1 MLKQTDLLV
10 DYYNFNR
17 FLQHITH
24 QSGNTETQKLDGH
37 NKVLREMGA
46 VIEEITNI
54 LENFGVDV
62 HLQKL
67 ICRYHQSTGNCFC
80 NSLWRTWATYT
91 SGNFKCKGKEDGT
104 EAKLQSEINWIKI
117 ENDNTKRKVMRK
129 ITW

>member
-46 VIEEITNI
+46 IIEEITNI

-62 HLQKL
+62 QLQKL
-67 ICRYHQSTGNCFC
+67 ICRYHQS
-80 NSLWRTWATYT
+80 
-91 SGNFKCKGKEDGT
+91 
-104 EAKLQSEINWIKI
+104 INQQPLKNMSHIYL
-117 ENDNTKRKVMRK
+117 RKFQMPR
-129 ITW
+129 